1 MEWASFLILA
11 LVTAQRI
18 GELFLDRS
26 NTAALLLQG
35 GEEHG
40 AEHYKFFLILHS
52 AWLVS
57 LLIWVVSTG
66 AEPNWLL
73 LGLYIL
79 LQAGRLWVLRTL
91 GRYWTTRIITV
102 PSAPLVM
109 SGPYR
114 FVRHPNYVVVVCEIA
129 LLPLVFDGW
138 EIALV
143 FSVLNAAL
151 LHVRI
156 RTEDSVLASRKN
168 KA

>member
-1 MEWASFLILA
+1 
-11 LVTAQRI
+11 
-18 GELFLDRS
+18 
-26 NTAALLLQG
+26 
-35 GEEHG
+35 
-40 AEHYKFFLILHS
+40 
-52 AWLVS
+52 
-57 LLIWVVSTG
+57 
-66 AEPNWLL
+66 
-73 LGLYIL
+73 L

>member
-35 GEEHG
+35 GEEDG

-102 PSAPLVM
+102 PSAPIVM